1 MSSTYHKPQNASLQP
16 VTILAAEAKRLLDS
30 KTEGEGEL
38 RLGLCNCKKFIMR
51 NQYSLPMFTWLKT
64 KLKKKKKPK
73 HKKNPNLQ
81 ESRMMLP

>member
-1 MSSTYHKPQNASLQP
+1 
-16 VTILAAEAKRLLDS
+16 
-30 KTEGEGEL
+30 
-38 RLGLCNCKKFIMR
+38 
-51 NQYSLPMFTWLKT
+51 MFTWLKT